1 MEHVFAGVE
10 VAGLEK
16 VEADADAAAG
26 EAAENVDL
34 DNKMISPSLTKKS
47 FLAPKIAFLR
57 R

>member
-34 DNKMISPSLTKKS
+34 ECADAIRKEPWIIK
-47 FLAPKIAFLR
+47 
-57 R
+57 